1 MDDFP
6 DYPCR
11 GCGNRSCRNIGW
23 QKCLKFRIWFG
34 HWWGTVRRNAAEL
47 KMEDE
52 KHENSDS
59 L

>member
-23 QKCLKFRIWFG
+23 QKCLRFRVWFG
-34 HWWGTVRRNAAEL
+34 RWWGVVRRNAAEL
-47 KMEDE
+47 KKENKE
-52 KHENSDS
+52 HENTDS

>member
-34 HWWGTVRRNAAEL
+34 RWWETVRRNAAEL

-52 KHENSDS
+52 KHEDTDS